1 MIRMSRTVGSSIT
14 AIIGLLFSTI
24 SMVVANAAEVRVL
37 SSVALAAVINELK
50 PQFEQTTGN
59 TVSVSYS
66 IVADI
71 RKRVLEGETADVI
84 IVSRPVMDELQTQ
97 AKVARGSMAD
107 VADIAAAVTVR
118 AGSPKLDI
126 SSAEALKRALLAAK
140 SIVYADPA
148 RGGLSGVHFARVL
161 DRLGI
166 ADQMK
171 PKTIL
176 VPADESAEVVSK
188 GEAEIG
194 VAQTSEIVP
203 VAGAQLVGPL
213 PGEFGL
219 VTVFS
224 AGVGEGSKIK
234 EVAMSLI
241 RFLTGPESV
250 PVLKSKGME
259 PR

>member
-1 MIRMSRTVGSSIT
+1 MSRVAGFSIA

-24 SMVVANAAEVRVL
+24 SVAIANAAEIKVL
-37 SSVALAAVINELK
+37 ASVALAAAINELK
-50 PQFEQTTGN
+50 PQFERTTGN

-66 IVADI
+66 IVAEI

-84 IVSRPVMDELQTQ
+84 VVSRPVMDELQTH
-97 AKVARGSMAD
+97 AKVARGTITD
-107 VADIAAAVTVR
+107 VAGIAAAVTVR
-118 AGSPKLDI
+118 AGSPKPDI
-126 SSAEALKRALLAAK
+126 SSPEALKRSLLAAR
-140 SIVYADPA
+140 SIVYTDPA

-166 ADQMK
+166 AEQMK

-176 VPADESAEVVSK
+176 VPADESAAVVSK

-194 VAQTSEIVP
+194 VAQASEIVP

-213 PGEFGL
+213 PGELGL

-224 AGVGEGSKIK
+224 AGAGEGSKVQ
-234 EVAMSLI
+234 EAARSLI
-241 RFLTGPESV
+241 QFITGPASA

>member
-1 MIRMSRTVGSSIT
+1 MMIGTPRLGTFGFA
-14 AIIGLLFSTI
+14 AIIGLYSTVSI
-24 SMVVANAAEVRVL
+24 VAANAAEIRVL
-37 SSVALAAVINELK
+37 ASVALAPVINELK
-50 PQFEQTTGN
+50 PQFERATGN
-59 TVSVSYS
+59 TVAVEYS

-71 RKRVLEGETADVI
+71 RKRVLAGETADI
-84 IVSRPVMDELQTQ
+84 IVVSRPVMDELQTQ
-97 AKVARGSMAD
+97 SKIARGSIAD
-107 VADIAAAVTVR
+107 VAAIAAAVTVR
-118 AGSPKLDI
+118 ADSPKPDI
-126 SSAEALKRALLAAK
+126 SSAEALKRSLLAAK

-166 ADQMK
+166 AEQMR

-176 VPADESAEVVSK
+176 VPADESAAVVSK

-194 VAQTSEIVP
+194 IAQTSEIVP

-213 PGEFGL
+213 PGELGL

-224 AGVGEGSKIK
+224 AGLGQASKVQ
-234 EVAMSLI
+234 EAATSLI
-241 RFLTGPESV
+241 RFVTGPASA
-250 PVLKSKGME
+250 PVLISKGME